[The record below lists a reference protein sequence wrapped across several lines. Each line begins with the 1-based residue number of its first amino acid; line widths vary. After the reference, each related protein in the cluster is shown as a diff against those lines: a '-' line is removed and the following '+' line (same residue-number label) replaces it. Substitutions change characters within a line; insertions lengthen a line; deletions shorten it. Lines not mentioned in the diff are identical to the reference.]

1 MLALQFI
8 RDSPDRVRQAA
19 ADRGVTDAP
28 IDRILELDEQRRISI
43 QEVENR
49 QAEQNALNKTVAPA
63 IAEARAA
70 GMPIG
75 EIPLM
80 RDLERLKAEIRGF
93 QEQRGAVERE
103 LNQP

>member
-8 RDSPDRVRQAA
+8 RDNPDVVRQAA
-19 ADRGVTDAP
+19 ADKGVTDAP
-28 IDRILELDEQRRISI
+28 IDRILELDEQRRLAI

-70 GMPIG
+70 GLPIG
-75 EIPLM
+75 QIPLM
-80 RDLERLKAEIRGF
+80 PDLERPKPHIPGF
-93 QEQRGAVERE
+93 QPNRTPAH
-103 LNQP
+103 PH